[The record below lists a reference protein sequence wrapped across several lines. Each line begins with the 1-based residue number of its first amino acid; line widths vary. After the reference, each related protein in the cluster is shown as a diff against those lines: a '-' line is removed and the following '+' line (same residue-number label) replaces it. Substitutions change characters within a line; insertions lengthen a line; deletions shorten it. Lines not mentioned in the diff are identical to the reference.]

1 MKLLTKPL
9 ALLFYLGG
17 TGKFAGFTV
26 GPLIFIRKAHRGD
39 VGLLEHEKVHVRQFY
54 RYWGVGMLAYFVSQR
69 FRLAREVEA
78 YREQLRHPP
87 AAQHIDA
94 ARVHFARFIATK
106 YRLDVTAARAEELL
120 R

>member
-1 MKLLTKPL
+1 MKLLTTPL

-26 GPLIFIRKAHRGD
+26 GPLIFIRKAYRDD

-69 FRLAREVEA
+69 FRLARKVEA
-78 YREQLRHPP
+78 YRVQLRYPP
-87 AAQHIDA
+87 ASDDA
-94 ARVHFARFIATK
+94 EQATGRFAAFLATK
-106 YRLDVTAARAEELL
+106 YGLDITVARARELL
-120 R
+120 S